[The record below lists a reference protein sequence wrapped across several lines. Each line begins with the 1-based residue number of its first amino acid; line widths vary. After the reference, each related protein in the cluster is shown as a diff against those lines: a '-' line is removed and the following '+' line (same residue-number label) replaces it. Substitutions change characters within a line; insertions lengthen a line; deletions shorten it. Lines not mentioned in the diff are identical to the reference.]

1 MKQKKTPKFGHPQK
15 SVEKS
20 LVPGSAPGL
29 FQRSN
34 VSMFSKLWSMGNCIV
49 LIIHDLWLITRQMR
63 IIATR
68 QTMEGPHQHS
78 NVQQL
83 RSNTI
88 KISKT
93 YQQANLKKIE
103 N

>member
-1 MKQKKTPKFGHPQK
+1 
-15 SVEKS
+15 
-20 LVPGSAPGL
+20 
-29 FQRSN
+29 
-34 VSMFSKLWSMGNCIV
+34 
-49 LIIHDLWLITRQMR
+49 
-63 IIATR
+63 
-68 QTMEGPHQHS
+68 MEGPHQHS

-103 N
+103 NDTKIEMKEKICTSTSQNGVTKKCSI

>member
-49 LIIHDLWLITRQMR
+49 LIIHDL
-63 IIATR
+63 
-68 QTMEGPHQHS
+68 
-78 NVQQL
+78 
-83 RSNTI
+83 
-88 KISKT
+88 
-93 YQQANLKKIE
+93 
-103 N
+103 